1 MSKVNFFTPKE
12 AEEDYEEYTVEIPEG
27 LTEHFEPSQSVTDEQ
42 CWRWMMSRKEPYPG
56 YAQELADWEAAWDD
70 VNYRQPIADG
80 QHWVVTK
87 PNKLTS
93 DD

>member
-1 MSKVNFFTPKE
+1 
-12 AEEDYEEYTVEIPEG
+12 
-27 LTEHFEPSQSVTDEQ
+27 
-42 CWRWMMSRKEPYPG
+42 MMSRKEPYPG
-56 YAQELADWEAAWDD
+56 YAQELADGEAAWD
-70 VNYRQPIADG
+70 VGNYRPPIADG

>member
-1 MSKVNFFTPKE
+1 
-12 AEEDYEEYTVEIPEG
+12 
-27 LTEHFEPSQSVTDEQ
+27 
-42 CWRWMMSRKEPYPG
+42 MMSRKEPYPG

-70 VNYRQPIADG
+70 VNYRQSIADG